1 MIKNVVKIHVDL
13 LMGLIYLQLVSLG
26 KFVSNTITALAATL
40 VSVVI
45 VITQNANVFAILN
58 TWDLIVNT
66 TSAKGNFNLK

>member
-1 MIKNVVKIHVDL
+1 
-13 LMGLIYLQLVSLG
+13 MGLIYLQLVSLG